1 MKKIIIIGLVI
12 LSIVTSAVVFFD
24 SSDTASTN
32 NEGIKKPGLVT
43 NDKPGSGVSLR
54 LNKHTVY
61 VQF

>member
-24 SSDTASTN
+24 SNDTTSTN

-43 NDKPGSGVSLR
+43 NDKPGLGVSLR